1 MTQVPVWGWFSFG
14 EMIVFV
20 CVLLVG
26 LIYVWMK
33 GDLAWIRSKPLI
45 PVTNTQVPA
54 SSYAAINAERFV
66 VREFHLPE
74 PAPAPAATTPT
85 AAAKPAF
92 KPGGKPAFKPGGARF
107 KPGAARSKP
116 ETGNSAKDG
125 NDEILKKKD

>member
-54 SSYAAINAERFV
+54 SSYAAINAERFDV
-66 VREFHLPE
+66 WEFHLPD
-74 PAPAPAATTPT
+74 PDPAPAAPPPT

-92 KPGGKPAFKPGGARF
+92 KHAGNPATQQIG
-107 KPGAARSKP
+107 
-116 ETGNSAKDG
+116 SAHGMDIRC
-125 NDEILKKKD
+125 NYL

>member
-1 MTQVPVWGWFSFG
+1 
-14 EMIVFV
+14 
-20 CVLLVG
+20 
-26 LIYVWMK
+26 MK
-33 GDLAWIRSKPLI
+33 CDLAWIRSKPLS

-125 NDEILKKKD
+125 NERSEEHTSELQSLMRISYAVFCLNTKRINYKQLTHTN